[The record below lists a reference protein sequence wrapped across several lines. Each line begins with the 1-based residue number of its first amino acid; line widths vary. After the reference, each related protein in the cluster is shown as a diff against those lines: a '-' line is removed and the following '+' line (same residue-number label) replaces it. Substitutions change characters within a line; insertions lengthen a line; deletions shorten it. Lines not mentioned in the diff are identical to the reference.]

1 MSEADEAQR
10 AHRILSRRPCRQQ
23 RIRPKALSV
32 ESKRSRSGERA
43 SRSLKQ
49 AVADIVARQAS
60 AGIDIVNDGE
70 FGKSG
75 WANYVLER
83 ITGFEPRPD
92 TLYPAVWLGRD
103 RIRFA
108 DFMAAEFPRG
118 VTGTPGHACVG
129 PIEYRGQRAS
139 GAISPT

>member
-1 MSEADEAQR
+1 M
-10 AHRILSRRPCRQQ
+10 
-23 RIRPKALSV
+23 
-32 ESKRSRSGERA
+32 
-43 SRSLKQ
+43 KQ
-49 AVADIVARQAS
+49 AVADIVARQAD

-108 DFMAAEFPRG
+108 DSWRRSFRAA
-118 VTGTPGHACVG
+118 
-129 PIEYRGQRAS
+129 
-139 GAISPT
+139 

>member
-1 MSEADEAQR
+1 MKRSDASHPDHA
-10 AHRILSRRPCRQQ
+10 CRQPDPSQ
-23 RIRPKALSV
+23 GAAGCHE
-32 ESKRSRSGERA
+32 ESPSRA
-43 SRSLKQ
+43 SSTQ
-49 AVADIVARQAS
+49 AVADIVAQQAK

-83 ITGFEPRPD
+83 LTGFEPRPD

-108 DFMAAEFPRG
+108 EFMAAEFPRG

-129 PIEYRGQRAS
+129 PIVYHGHDERAR
-139 GAISPT
+139 AISPI